1 MALDAVGSVM
11 SRYDSDQLYP
21 VFGFGG
27 IPPGEH
33 KTSHCFSISPGKE
46 HIKGINEVLSAYRSI
61 APQVQMSGPT
71 NFAPVFRKAIEIVDR
86 EDKPQQ
92 YYILYILTDGE
103 IHDMK
108 ETVDCLVEISS
119 RNLPISVII
128 VGVGNEDFA
137 NMVRLDGDEVAV
149 ASGAKDIVQFVKFN
163 EVVKRSEPN
172 QIKENIAAILLEE
185 VPSQMVAFFA
195 KK

>member
-11 SRYDSDQLYP
+11 SNYDSDQLYP

-27 IPPGEH
+27 IPPGET
-33 KTSHCFSISPGKE
+33 KTSHCFSISPGNE
-46 HIKGINEVLSAYRSI
+46 QIKGINEVLSAYRTI
-61 APQVQMSGPT
+61 APKVQMSGPT

-86 EDKPQQ
+86 EDKPQH
-92 YYILYILTDGE
+92 YYILFILTDGE

-119 RNLPISVII
+119 RNLPISVVI

-149 ASGAKDIVQFVKFN
+149 
-163 EVVKRSEPN
+163 
-172 QIKENIAAILLEE
+172 
-185 VPSQMVAFFA
+185 
-195 KK
+195 